1 MLNSIAGVSG
11 IASVLTELKGEPR
24 DRINF
29 PHIYRSQLASTLC
42 LYGFAQ
48 EGRSSNRPQHSHH
61 YCSNLGPIC
70 RPLSLHLMWGA
81 WEGEAPS
88 LQEAEAEEVV
98 GEAQRRSPR
107 EEVRRQNQ
115 AEVAVVEAIVLVE
128 RLALSADDAAVAV
141 DDDAAA
147 AQG

>member
-1 MLNSIAGVSG
+1 
-11 IASVLTELKGEPR
+11 
-24 DRINF
+24 
-29 PHIYRSQLASTLC
+29 
-42 LYGFAQ
+42 
-48 EGRSSNRPQHSHH
+48 
-61 YCSNLGPIC
+61 
-70 RPLSLHLMWGA
+70 MWGA